1 MGRSLGAGCQAH
13 VTSPPRLCSLR
24 GPQGPLLWPACS
36 EALAL
41 SLRGSVVSLDFTP
54 LERPGS
60 QVLSLSQVWVLADS
74 VGFQSAPTHRV
85 FAWCPAALG
94 SNGNSGSKMKGHRP
108 ERKKGK

>member
-13 VTSPPRLCSLR
+13 VTSPPWLCSLR
-24 GPQGPLLWPACS
+24 GPQGTLLWPACS

-41 SLRGSVVSLDFTP
+41 SPRGSAVSLDFTP

-94 SNGNSGSKMKGHRP
+94 SMGILGVR
-108 ERKKGK
+108 